1 VFVPDISLLQ
11 SDFEMESEESRIPS
25 FFLTVSLILLIL
37 SVGSYI
43 GLYFYVS
50 TLKDTLDQTVVSIKN
65 LNLQDTSTTVGK
77 LNRIGGQ
84 LEVLKQLRNEHYD
97 ASSFLDVLS
106 GSVHP
111 RVYYKNANFDMK
123 NKTIKVDGV
132 AANPASLSSQVGIYF
147 EDDKISEYKISDVSL
162 DGGNSV
168 IFKASLK
175 VK

>member
-1 VFVPDISLLQ
+1 MPDISLLQ
-11 SDFEMESEESRIPS
+11 SDLEMESEESRIPS

-50 TLKDTLDQTVVSIKN
+50 TLKETLDQTVVSIKN

-77 LNRIGGQ
+77 LNQIDGQ
-84 LEVLKQLRNEHYD
+84 LAVLKQLRNDHYD
-97 ASSFLDVLS
+97 VASFLGVLS
-106 GSVHP
+106 DSVHP
-111 RVYYKNANFDMK
+111 RVYYKDAHFDMK
-123 NKTIKVDGV
+123 DKTISVEGI
-132 AANPASLSSQVGIYF
+132 AANPASLSKQVSIYY

-162 DGGNSV
+162 DGSNNIS
-168 IFKASLK
+168 FKASLK